1 MVDISMQG
9 ARLTI
14 QNSLVGSGNGN
25 IVLEFSDEGTP
36 IDFPDLE
43 TVGYAMTMNGEL
55 VTWTK
60 PAPVTFRVTVIPG
73 SESDAKLRRLLY
85 AGHIGGK
92 RGNPIDQAEVY
103 ISSATLEVPSIST
116 SFGEG
121 ATVTAAGRS
130 RFTFTN
136 GRMSGG
142 QPGIGSN
149 AEGKMSARTYN
160 FVFEKISLG

>member
-73 SESDAKLRRLLY
+73 SNSDAKLRRLLY
-85 AGHIGGK
+85 AGHVGGK
-92 RGNPIDQAEVY
+92 RGNPINQAEVY

-116 SFGEG
+116 SFGAG

-149 AEGKMSARTYN
+149 AEGKMSARTYY

>member
-9 ARLTI
+9 A
-14 QNSLVGSGNGN
+14 SLVIKNSMLGGAKNV
-25 IVLEFSDEGTP
+25 VLEFSDEGTP
-36 IDFPDLE
+36 IDFPDME
-43 TVGYAMTMNGEL
+43 TVGYAMTMNGDL

-73 SESDAKLRRLLY
+73 SSNDAALRRLLY

-92 RGNPIDQAEVY
+92 KGVAIDQNSVHIDTAVL
-103 ISSATLEVPSIST
+103 TVPSIT
-116 SFGEG
+116 NFGSDIG
-121 ATVTAAGRS
+121 AGNML
-130 RFTFTN
+130 RFTFHN

-142 QPGIGSN
+142 QPAIGSN

-160 FVFEKISLG
+160 FVFESVNHNA